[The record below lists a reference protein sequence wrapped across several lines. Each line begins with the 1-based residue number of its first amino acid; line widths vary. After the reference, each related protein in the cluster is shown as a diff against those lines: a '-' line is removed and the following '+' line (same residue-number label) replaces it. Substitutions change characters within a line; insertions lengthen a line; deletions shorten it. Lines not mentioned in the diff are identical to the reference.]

1 MFKKTL
7 IAAAIVVGSAA
18 PAFAGVVI
26 SPNDNTF
33 VTTSLASVTKQPV
46 LDFSTAQQ
54 NLTLNFSEVGDLK
67 NNGFIVLE
75 IQGEG
80 QFNEAEIRQWL
91 SNRFWREPFTALLV
105 SPDDDGS
112 SGQVANVRQFFK
124 IISDGSQQTIDHT
137 IDNNGKR
144 LRLALASDVETT
156 SRAGAKVELK
166 LN

>member
-18 PAFAGVVI
+18 PAFADVVI

-80 QFNEAEIRQWL
+80 QFNDAEIRSVAVQ
-91 SNRFWREPFTALLV
+91 PF
-105 SPDDDGS
+105 
-112 SGQVANVRQFFK
+112 
-124 IISDGSQQTIDHT
+124 
-137 IDNNGKR
+137 
-144 LRLALASDVETT
+144 LA
-156 SRAGAKVELK
+156 
-166 LN
+166 

>member
-18 PAFAGVVI
+18 PAFADVVI
-26 SPNDNTF
+26 SPTDNTF

-80 QFNEAEIRQWL
+80 RFNDTEIRQWL
-91 SNRFWREPFTALLV
+91 SNGFWSNNFTGLLV
-105 SPDDDGS
+105 NSNGN
-112 SGQVANVRQFFK
+112 GNVANSGRVADVRKFFK
-124 IISDGSQQTIDHT
+124 IISDGTQLTIDHT
-137 IDNNGKR
+137 IDINGKR
-144 LRLALASDVETT
+144 LRLALCF
-156 SRAGAKVELK
+156 
-166 LN
+166 

>member
-75 IQGEG
+75 IQGHCVG
-80 QFNEAEIRQWL
+80 NPR
-91 SNRFWREPFTALLV
+91 
-105 SPDDDGS
+105 
-112 SGQVANVRQFFK
+112 
-124 IISDGSQQTIDHT
+124 
-137 IDNNGKR
+137 
-144 LRLALASDVETT
+144 
-156 SRAGAKVELK
+156 
-166 LN
+166 